1 MNLLPEHYAFTTS
14 APNGIIA
21 SCANFILCTPNG
33 IPIMV
38 MHQISPM
45 LKETIAISQPHS
57 IIQRIFTRKCPI
69 LLLYSMLLPNG
80 YKTKP
85 ANFKHCIPRGTPII
99 VTKQRRAAT
108 NHKSDIIPPPNK
120 SHNIFPIVFI
130 SQPQTKYSSS
140 VSKQMQP
147 SFPPKLAPQSMAI

>member
-69 LLLYSMLLPNG
+69 LLLYSMLLLNG

-99 VTKQRRAAT
+99 VTKQRMAAT

-120 SHNIFPIVFI
+120 NYNIFPIVFI
-130 SQPQTKYSSS
+130 SQPQT
-140 VSKQMQP
+140 
-147 SFPPKLAPQSMAI
+147 